1 MLAVLLGPSVAQTG
15 EGNGAG
21 GYAEKFGMLSVTI
34 PAVAFMAVIVGSS
47 TGLHLQCGR

>member
-21 GYAEKFGMLSVTI
+21 GYAEKFGMVAITV
-34 PAVAFMAVIVGSS
+34 PAIAFMAVIVSS
-47 TGLHLQCGR
+47 PAGMQL